1 MINDLLL
8 VLFASGALA
17 GGVLMLLLRHP
28 MRVALALIASMIS
41 LGGIYGLLGVHVI
54 AVFQIMI
61 YVGAVMVFMV
71 YAIMLLDVR
80 DPSFS
85 ERYSRLL
92 WPGLAAVLV
101 LVLVLLGA
109 TWQGLP
115 GVATTAAETAREP
128 FGVQAFSAAF
138 LNEYWLYFELTSVL
152 LVVAVLAAVAIV
164 KLKPGSAAPG
174 PGPSA
179 DPGGAAVRPLHGEG
193 DAHV

>member
-1 MINDLLL
+1 MIENLLL
-8 VLFASGALA
+8 ILFAAAAVAGA
-17 GGVLMLLLRHP
+17 VLMLLLRHP

-80 DPSFS
+80 DPSFT

-92 WPGLAAVLV
+92 WPGLAAVAV
-101 LVLVLLGA
+101 LVGVLVSA
-109 TWQGLP
+109 VWP
-115 GVATTAAETAREP
+115 DKDAEPAAIAAFAASTESGTV

-138 LNEYWLYFELTSVL
+138 LGQYWLYFELTSVL

-164 KLKPGSAAPG
+164 KLRKSEPAAAPSA
-174 PGPSA
+174 PVTREPS
-179 DPGGAAVRPLHGEG
+179 HG
-193 DAHV
+193 